1 VTAAEDDRA
10 EIIIDG
16 DDDMSNNVAQS
27 DLVRVALNLAF
38 MDETDARNFNFNKM
52 AFIKMF

>member
-1 VTAAEDDRA
+1 MTAAEDDRA

-16 DDDMSNNVAQS
+16 DDDISNNVAQS